1 MSGCQGQCFTEVSGR
16 LDDAATRAA
25 AARAGGMDQ
34 HRGCTRT
41 ARCLHS
47 HIREFRGYLAPA
59 MRPPTFL
66 TPQSVQGGAATHQ
79 VPFIYKVKR
88 HQDGT
93 IDNNR
98 EKFKG
103 RAVIAG

>member
-88 HQDGT
+88 HQDG
-93 IDNNR
+93 NNR